1 MNIETMSN
9 FFKVPKEVDTT
20 TYKPIIKEWEIY
32 FEEFNGWNNRDVVA
46 KVFARFLEDFTAR
59 KLEIPG
65 KCMLGGKVF
74 GHKKFNDGDEIF
86 TSDIKSAEKI
96 KSCNHDGVRQLLI
109 CVTTVSGGRYYF
121 YSRDYNPYMFL
132 MLGDLEGE
140 GGRLDVHRYYYLKP
154 EFRGSKLI

>member
-1 MNIETMSN
+1 MSIETVGN
-9 FFKVPKEVDTT
+9 ILTETKEVTNMS
-20 TYKPIIKEWEIY
+20 YNPMIKEWELY
-32 FEEFNGWNNRDVVA
+32 FERVNGYDNRTAVA
-46 KVFARFLEDFTAR
+46 KAFAKFWEDPAAD
-59 KLEIPG
+59 KLKIPG

>member
-1 MNIETMSN
+1 MSIETVGN
-9 FFKVPKEVDTT
+9 ILTETKEVTNMA
-20 TYKPIIKEWEIY
+20 YNPMIKEWELY
-32 FEEFNGWNNRDVVA
+32 FEKVNGYDNRTAIA
-46 KVFARFLEDFTAR
+46 KAFAKFWEDPAAD
-59 KLEIPG
+59 KLKIPG